1 MHHACKPAE
10 STPFSALALAVL
22 AERAG
27 IPAGVFNVLT
37 GEAKEIGGR

>member
-1 MHHACKPAE
+1 MVAKPAE

-27 IPAGVFNVLT
+27 HP
-37 GEAKEIGGR
+37 GRGASMFLPGSLKKSVGR